1 MTRTTA
7 AAAGILGLCM
17 ACASPAL
24 AQVQELASSGLWK
37 AYTESQ
43 PGSEPLCGIATV
55 GSDGRRIAIEQTRG
69 QAGLSLILN
78 KPSWTIPDGTPVELR
93 IRFDRSAPIDAHA
106 TGSGQQLTV
115 SMTFTQSVPFMRGVR
130 YGMVMQVYFLAGNE
144 PFWSGGLSGSSRSI
158 DSFNDCRTRLV
169 PTAPTQPY
177 AAPATPQPAPP
188 TGPTQ
193 PFTAAPQASAPPS
206 SAPVTSM
213 PVPPPAPQPAT
224 PPPGLPPIPP
234 APGLSY

>member
-1 MTRTTA
+1 MTRTA
-7 AAAGILGLCM
+7 AVAAGIMGLCL
-17 ACASPAL
+17 ASATPAL
-24 AQVQELASSGLWK
+24 AQVQELESSGLWK
-37 AYTESQ
+37 AYAETR

-55 GSDGRRIAIEQTRG
+55 GPDGRRIAIEQSRG
-69 QAGLSLILN
+69 QVGLSLILN

-93 IRFDRSAPIDAHA
+93 IRFDRSPPIDAHA

-130 YGMVMQVYFLAGNE
+130 YGLVMQVYFLAGNE

-158 DSFNDCRTRLV
+158 DSFNECRTRLA
-169 PTAPTQPY
+169 PTTPTQPF

-193 PFTAAPQASAPPS
+193 PFSAAPQPSAPPPPQPPASAPRP
-206 SAPVTSM
+206 AA
-213 PVPPPAPQPAT
+213 PAPAPD
-224 PPPGLPPIPP
+224 LPPIPP
-234 APGLSY
+234 APGTAQGSTD